1 MQFHPWTKN
10 GIGPIVLF
18 IKSPERPDLFW
29 RSSPSS
35 CRMHNSLL
43 QWSHRKQFYER
54 NNKAWEM
61 KSTRMLQLAITALY
75 SDLGFKPTA
84 LLSFRLSAPSLN
96 DHMFA
101 DSNGDGCVCV
111 SVCEEK
117 GGGGVKAR
125 NSMWELAAW
134 WCWESKLAR
143 AQVKQRRAVWFPPPR
158 AVFGK
163 ERAKGRPSIHTT
175 RGQRRHHVRCQTG
188 LPCFP
193 VHKTYPLLLAHWKL
207 ICA

>member
-111 SVCEEK
+111 CVWGE
-117 GGGGVKAR
+117 GGWGGQ
-125 NSMWELAAW
+125 S
-134 WCWESKLAR
+134 
-143 AQVKQRRAVWFPPPR
+143 QKQ
-158 AVFGK
+158 
-163 ERAKGRPSIHTT
+163 
-175 RGQRRHHVRCQTG
+175 HVRTCSLVVLGKQAGTCTG
-188 LPCFP
+188 EAAACCLISAAPSC
-193 VHKTYPLLLAHWKL
+193 VWKG
-207 ICA
+207 ANER